1 MKRAWEQL
9 KPNERRVVVIIGVV
23 LFVLLNAWFVW
34 PHFGDFHR
42 DVARIHATEAKMA
55 IYRELI
61 AHKREFQRKIQELQ
75 ASGATSVMP
84 EDQAIDLMRFYD
96 SRAIDNQVLVQNNS
110 GVRTHTN
117 QFFSEQELT
126 LSVLAREKGLV
137 GFLYSLGSEK
147 SSMVRVRNMSLR
159 PDNNHYQINASV
171 TIVASYQKNQPAA
184 TSASAAPKVVAA
196 AKPTPAPPPS
206 PKASSPKPVGPNF
219 PPASQQHTN
228 RPEPRFLKSAATN
241 KAGH

>member
-42 DVARIHATEAKMA
+42 DVARIHATESKMA
-55 IYRELI
+55 SYRELI
-61 AHKREFQRKIQELQ
+61 AHKREYQNKIRFLQE
-75 ASGATSVMP
+75 GGGTSVLP

-126 LSVLAREKGLV
+126 LNVLAREKGLV
-137 GFLYSLGSEK
+137 GFLYSLGSG
-147 SSMVRVRNMSLR
+147 SSMVRVRNMSMR

-184 TSASAAPKVVAA
+184 SSAASSVKVVAA
-196 AKPTPAPPPS
+196 AKPAPAPPPG
-206 PKASSPKPVGPNF
+206 PKAPSPKPVGPI
-219 PPASQQHTN
+219 PAPAPQQHTN